1 MYAKIMKHF
10 YGITGPLDE
19 YKRGEINRL
28 GNNVILPLFFLL
40 LLSTF
45 VAIMTAYALGPA
57 AAEAILLS
65 YGGFNLFVLMGA
77 MTYLGVAAARLHLTD
92 YEVTAAQLPHARWAL
107 LGRTLLM
114 GLAFTVLFHLLS
126 IFMVWLDGAGSFGQ
140 LLGLPANLKNSLV
153 AGGVWTLLMLGVA
166 WHRLK
171 VIDD

>member
-1 MYAKIMKHF
+1 M
-10 YGITGPLDE
+10 
-19 YKRGEINRL
+19 
-28 GNNVILPLFFLL
+28 
-40 LLSTF
+40 
-45 VAIMTAYALGPA
+45 
-57 AAEAILLS
+57 LS

-126 IFMVWLDGAGSFGQ
+126 IFMAWLDGAGSFGQ

>member
-28 GNNVILPLFFLL
+28 GNNV
-40 LLSTF
+40 
-45 VAIMTAYALGPA
+45 
-57 AAEAILLS
+57 ILLS

-126 IFMVWLDGAGSFGQ
+126 IFMAWLDGAGRFGQ